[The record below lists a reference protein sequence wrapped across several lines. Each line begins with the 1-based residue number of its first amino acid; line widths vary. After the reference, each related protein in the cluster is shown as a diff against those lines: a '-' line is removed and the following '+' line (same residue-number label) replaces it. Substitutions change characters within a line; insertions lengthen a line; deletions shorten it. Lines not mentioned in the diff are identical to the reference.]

1 MRFWYLIGSTI
12 PWRED
17 NRVVV
22 YPCQYHAIVVHA
34 VALPFLW
41 NRSGGFILD
50 VFLEIVFEILLE
62 IYAELMM
69 LIVPEKCSPTNRIRR
84 AKIFVVC
91 ILILL
96 LILLIWKIALFSD
109 PQNRIWG
116 IAPISIFILFPA
128 IQIIAGII
136 LYRRRKNLPPKSS

>member
-1 MRFWYLIGSTI
+1 M
-12 PWRED
+12 
-17 NRVVV
+17 
-22 YPCQYHAIVVHA
+22 
-34 VALPFLW
+34 
-41 NRSGGFILD
+41 D

-109 PQNRIWG
+109 PQNRI
-116 IAPISIFILFPA
+116 
-128 IQIIAGII
+128 
-136 LYRRRKNLPPKSS
+136 